1 MVEENTDLERHIRR
15 GDDHAADADIA
26 RRRLIAL
33 AEESGLPFDEL
44 LELWADDTEQQLEAA
59 STALGAGNL
68 IEAARLVH
76 SASGASGICGVD
88 ALASQLKIV
97 ETLAVLGRPRHARQ
111 ALEQAQVRF
120 ACLSGALLSGA
131 RT

>member
-1 MVEENTDLERHIRR
+1 MIEENTNLGWRNRTEK
-15 GDDHAADADIA
+15 HAADADIA

-33 AEESGLPFDEL
+33 SQESGLPFDEL

-59 STALGAGNL
+59 SAALGVGNL

-97 ETLAVLGRPRHARQ
+97 ETLAVLGRRQDARQ
-111 ALEQAQVRF
+111 ALEQAQIRF
-120 ACLSGALLSGA
+120 ACLSGALLNGA
-131 RT
+131 RS